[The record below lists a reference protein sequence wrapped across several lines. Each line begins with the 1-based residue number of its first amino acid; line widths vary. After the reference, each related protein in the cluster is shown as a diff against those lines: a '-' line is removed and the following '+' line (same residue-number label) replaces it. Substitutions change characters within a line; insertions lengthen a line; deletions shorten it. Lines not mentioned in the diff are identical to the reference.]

1 MLERPNTVAG
11 LEAKKH
17 ELTRLRDLLEKEL
30 RKVVCDLDHLDAAIT
45 LFDPA
50 NTPAAIRRYVVKHRA
65 KKGTV
70 QKFIIETLKSS
81 PVPLTSLSLTEAWL
95 DARGLRADE
104 QTRVVIRKRMGA
116 SLIHLRNQ
124 GLAVSADIGSGIKSW
139 RLIRL

>member
-1 MLERPNTVAG
+1 M
-11 LEAKKH
+11 
-17 ELTRLRDLLEKEL
+17 EL